1 MPLLSINELHKLTGK
16 TRATVTKSM
25 DGLTFQPGPKSGKLY
40 DSKLALAKLYG
51 VAGEDGT
58 GSVTA
63 QEASRLLT
71 IARRQQIDLEME
83 VTRKERIPLNV
94 LTMINER
101 IFSNIA
107 GMLKA
112 TEGKVMTHETI
123 SDLFSEL
130 KSYSEKF
137 RIATCEN

>member
-83 VTRKERIPLNV
+83 VLRGERWPSEDVEAIHETSLSNV
-94 LTMINER
+94 
-101 IFSNIA
+101 A
-107 GMLKA
+107 GLLKA
-112 TEGKVMTHETI
+112 HESKTLTPELIRDIFTELREVPAK
-123 SDLFSEL
+123 LAKL
-130 KSYSEKF
+130 
-137 RIATCEN
+137 